1 MDRFEVYICDEG
13 LAEIDGDPLV
23 PAPGQSVHEAVLDQL
38 QRHAE
43 ERDAAVEAT
52 VENGPGAAH
61 FVLQVLPDGS
71 SHILAYGAE
80 EAPEPEPQ
88 PTSQPEPEPAFE
100 SSPDVAPPPSTT
112 PAATSVAASAIA
124 TAVARA
130 RATAAARTAAQERAP
145 AVDLPP
151 AELAEQIGRINALAT
166 TGRLDEAFADATAL
180 RESLTGSVG
189 AEHPHAVEARALEAY
204 LAHLRGDY
212 REAVVLALAVA
223 RIRCRAGDER
233 APTEVTRAAASW
245 QQLDDE
251 RAAAVHGRELLHM
264 WGMLNRRGPLPP
276 GHTELAQLVH
286 RQVEALEGVYA

>member
-1 MDRFEVYICDEG
+1 MDHFEVYICDEG

-38 QRHAE
+38 QRHAQ

-52 VENGPGAAH
+52 VKNGPGAAH

-71 SHILAYGAE
+71 SHILAYDAE
-80 EAPEPEPQ
+80 EAPEREPQ
-88 PTSQPEPEPAFE
+88 PASPPDPEPASA
-100 SSPDVAPPPSTT
+100 SSPGVTPPPSTG
-112 PAATSVAASAIA
+112 PAASAVA

-130 RATAAARTAAQERAP
+130 RGMAAARTAAQEPAP
-145 AVDLPP
+145 GVDLPP

-166 TGRLDEAFADATAL
+166 TGRLDEAFTDATAL

-189 AEHPHAVEARALEAY
+189 AEHPHAVEARSLEAY

-223 RIRCRAGDER
+223 RIRCGAGDQR

-251 RAAAVHGRELLHM
+251 RAVVVHGRELLHM
-264 WGMLNRRGPLPP
+264 WGMLKRRGPLPP
-276 GHTELAQLVH
+276 GHTELARLVH
-286 RQVEALEGVYA
+286 RHVEALEGVYA